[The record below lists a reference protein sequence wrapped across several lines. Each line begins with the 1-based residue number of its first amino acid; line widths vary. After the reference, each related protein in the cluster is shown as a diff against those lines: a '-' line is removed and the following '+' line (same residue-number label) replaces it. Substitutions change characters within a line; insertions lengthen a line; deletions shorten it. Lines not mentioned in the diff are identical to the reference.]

1 MKTRKWSF
9 DPRKGLTL
17 KYSTVFDSSVIYFAG
32 IMPSLNGKRVDI
44 PYDEK
49 TERFRSW
56 FFPNEKK
63 NSIDVTVFVLF
74 VTGNRIK
81 MIYIILICL

>member
-1 MKTRKWSF
+1 
-9 DPRKGLTL
+9 
-17 KYSTVFDSSVIYFAG
+17 
-32 IMPSLNGKRVDI
+32 MPSLNGKRVDI

-74 VTGNRIK
+74 VTGNRIN
-81 MIYIILICL
+81 MIYILSSFVCIIIVYFNKIRIRIGKSGRRT

>member
-1 MKTRKWSF
+1 
-9 DPRKGLTL
+9 
-17 KYSTVFDSSVIYFAG
+17 
-32 IMPSLNGKRVDI
+32 MPSLNGKRVDI

-74 VTGNRIK
+74 VTGNRINI
-81 MIYIILICL
+81 IYILSSFVCIIIVYFNKIRIRIGKSGRRT

>member
-1 MKTRKWSF
+1 
-9 DPRKGLTL
+9 
-17 KYSTVFDSSVIYFAG
+17 
-32 IMPSLNGKRVDI
+32 MPSLNGKRVDI

-74 VTGNRIK
+74 VTGNRIN
-81 MIYIILICL
+81 MIYILSSFVYIIIVYFNKIRIGIGKSGRRT